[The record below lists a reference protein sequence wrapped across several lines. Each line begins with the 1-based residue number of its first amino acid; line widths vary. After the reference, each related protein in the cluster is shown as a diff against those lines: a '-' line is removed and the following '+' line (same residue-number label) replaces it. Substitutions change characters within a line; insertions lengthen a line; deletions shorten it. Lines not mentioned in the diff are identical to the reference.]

1 MKENWPSHNKKQSDF
16 DKLPTI
22 HIVIEIM
29 CFMNPAQ
36 HIGYYPLKVS
46 DVHII
51 YNEGDAVK
59 NDSKV
64 RWTSLINFDER
75 WEKIKSMGG
84 GGQGYAF
91 SVTLKNS
98 QEDHRF
104 IKILKE
110 QDNPERRKRMFRE
123 AAALATYS
131 HPRIP
136 YLIETN
142 AQLYQDKSAKL
153 YIVTELVPGKKLS
166 SRAKE
171 PFSFD
176 ESLKIVDQLADTVE
190 YFHSRGSIHRDIKP
204 DNIILRDN
212 KIDAV
217 LVDFGLTF
225 NLKDQDEWQTGNWEE
240 LGNRFLRLPEL
251 SSYSVYRH
259 DPRSDISFLAGIL
272 YFCLFGYPPALLED
286 ANGDLP
292 HQRSGISLQN
302 VTPNSVAAGK
312 LARFFDIAF
321 QPRLSDRFK
330 TIKEFREMIKNLKDI
345 HIKDDHEDPETIVA
359 MIKSGFSTEKDLRQK
374 RQHNAYQNALTWVSD
389 ILKEVSV
396 SLDEMY
402 VPTQSG
408 DYDPATDHPYR
419 NMGLHHHFRQHLMRY
434 WLKVTFRFIGSE
446 LVITIAETDDSQLNE
461 LEILRT
467 DYENPNFTF
476 GNVDMLKTRLLKG
489 ISTVKDV

>member
-1 MKENWPSHNKKQSDF
+1 MKD
-16 DKLPTI
+16 D
-22 HIVIEIM
+22 
-29 CFMNPAQ
+29 
-36 HIGYYPLKVS
+36 
-46 DVHII
+46 
-51 YNEGDAVK
+51 NEVQW
-59 NDSKV
+59 V
-64 RWTSLINFDER
+64 TSIDFDER

-84 GGQGYAF
+84 GGQGLAF
-91 SVTLKNS
+91 SVSFKKSPGDNKFL
-98 QEDHRF
+98 
-104 IKILKE
+104 KILKE
-110 QDNPERRKRMFRE
+110 QTNPERRKRMFRE

-136 YLIETN
+136 CLIETN
-142 AQLYQDKSAKL
+142 AQLYPDTSAKL
-153 YIVTELVPGKKLS
+153 YIVTELVPGNTLS
-166 SRAKE
+166 SRAKK
-171 PFSFD
+171 PFPFD
-176 ESLKIVDQLADTVE
+176 ESLQIIDQLADVVE
-190 YFHSRGSIHRDIKP
+190 YFHSRDSIHRDIKP

-225 NLKDQDEWQTGNWEE
+225 NLKDQDNWQTGDWEE

-251 SSYSVYRH
+251 SSYSAYRH

-292 HQRSGISLQN
+292 HQRSGISLQS
-302 VTPNSVAAGK
+302 VTPNSVAAGR

-330 TIKEFREMIKNLKDI
+330 TIREFREMIKSLKDT
-345 HIKDDHEDPETIVA
+345 HIKDDHEDPESIAA
-359 MIKSGFSTEKDLRQK
+359 MIKSGFSKEKDIRQK
-374 RQHNAYQNALTWVSD
+374 HQHDAYQNALIWVSD

-396 SLDEMY
+396 SLDKMY

-419 NMGLHHHFRQHLMRY
+419 NMGLHHHYRQHLMRY

-446 LVITIAETDDSQLNE
+446 LVITIAEADDSQLNE

-476 GNVDMLKTRLLKG
+476 GNSDMLKTRLLKG
-489 ISTVKDV
+489 ISAVKDV